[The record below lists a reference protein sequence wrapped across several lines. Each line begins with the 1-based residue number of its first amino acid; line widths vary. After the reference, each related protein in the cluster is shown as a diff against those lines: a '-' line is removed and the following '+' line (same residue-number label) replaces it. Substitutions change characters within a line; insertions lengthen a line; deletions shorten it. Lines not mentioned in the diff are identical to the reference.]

1 MHSPHPYSLSPSLP
15 LSEKVHLEANQAALR
30 LELHVVEFW
39 QRRCLRAKSK
49 VAPILARL
57 DDRVK
62 TFHATSAVSL
72 KKVASVAA
80 TALDQVEGTRA
91 RTETSL
97 AAAEE
102 LVRPEVGQCERAWA
116 SVEVAALE
124 AAAAEECAKPISLPA
139 GVGDPSPSCLGV
151 LTSHEA
157 ALLRARFQ
165 ERAVFEGLLQQP
177 DLQAKE
183 AHLPSLSVGSIVALL
198 ESLVD
203 PLEGGN
209 GGASSKDGRNSYSP
223 GHGLIQGSPNKND
236 LTSAAT
242 AAAAEAAA
250 AAATDSTT
258 NVKAAPNPNMMRQE
272 TFLKLYATIKQG
284 TIQGVKAPP
293 RSFALLV
300 NCRRRRIGWR
310 ALGEELLLR
319 DEQALHRTNQAGVT
333 ALAAAC
339 HAGHLDVAEWCIAKG
354 SDLNRG
360 NMDGVTPVATAA
372 ARGHL
377 AVVRALTEAGAD
389 VSTGNAD
396 GDSVV
401 AIACWED
408 HHEIVRYLGG
418 RPRVRL
424 DSRNLDGIT
433 PLEVACMRGNLKSVM
448 VLHAL
453 NVDMDEV
460 NEHGDTP
467 FLIACWEV
475 TLMNNMP
482 KMNIGYP
489 RVSLIYRF
497 AYLLFTTQDTLVFLF
512 LPNCAFY
519 SFVLC
524 ASLFTSSLSP
534 LSASKKQPQKQG
546 PFGCGQVSVPGGR
559 RHGGQSHEC

>member
-1 MHSPHPYSLSPSLP
+1 M
-15 LSEKVHLEANQAALR
+15 HLEANQAALR
-30 LELHVVEFW
+30 LELHVVEGW
-39 QRRCLRAKSK
+39 QRRCLRAKAK

-62 TFHATSAVSL
+62 TFHATAAVSL
-72 KKVASVAA
+72 KKLASVAA
-80 TALDQVEGTRA
+80 TALDQVEGTRS
-91 RTETSL
+91 RTESSL

-102 LVRPEVGQCERAWA
+102 LVRPEDGLCERAWA
-116 SVEVAALE
+116 SEEVAALE
-124 AAAAEECAKPISLPA
+124 AAAADECAKPISLPA
-139 GVGDPSPSCLGV
+139 GVGDPSPSCSGV

-165 ERAVFEGLLQQP
+165 ERAVFEGLWQQL
-177 DLQAKE
+177 DLQADD
-183 AHLPSLSVGSIVALL
+183 AHVPSLSVSSIVALL

-203 PLEGGN
+203 SLGGSAST
-209 GGASSKDGRNSYSP
+209 GGDRNSSYSP
-223 GHGLIQGSPNKND
+223 GHGLIQESPNKED

-242 AAAAEAAA
+242 TAAAEAAA
-250 AAATDSTT
+250 AAAAAADETTKSTKL
-258 NVKAAPNPNMMRQE
+258 NAPSPKMMRQE
-272 TFLKLYATIKQG
+272 TFVKLYATIKQG
-284 TIQGVKAPP
+284 LIKGVKAPP

-300 NCRRRRIGWR
+300 NCRRRRVGWR

-319 DEQALHRTNQAGVT
+319 DSQALHRTNQAGVT

-475 TLMNNMP
+475 MANNL
-482 KMNIGYP
+482 NTNE
-489 RVSLIYRF
+489 
-497 AYLLFTTQDTLVFLF
+497 AVFLHLLWCSFIPIVFFFIF
-512 LPNCAFY
+512 LLP
-519 SFVLC
+519 LQTQIG
-524 ASLFTSSLSP
+524 SL
-534 LSASKKQPQKQG
+534 G
-546 PFGCGQVSVPGGR
+546 RGQVFVPR
-559 RHGGQSHEC
+559 RRRRGGQSNERQWRYSFGRGSLGGPSTCGVLLDGGGGGAAGEKCRRFDGL